1 MEIDIIKKSWAGIR
15 FWVIAASLVIVIAGM
30 KAMSNLI
37 LMILM
42 ALFITAVSIAPFLW
56 LKKKKVPEILA
67 LVIVILIIMGA
78 IYLFSILLG
87 ASVSGFTEKLPFY
100 EERFGEIWMSAHQ
113 WLIEIGLIDQN
124 ANMMNMIKSTNLMK
138 SSGGAVAGLGKLIS
152 DPLVTMFIYIFMM
165 LEVSIFGDKMKL
177 MSPKALGGIQ
187 EIIANIKKYFTIK
200 FLTSFATGLII
211 YIGLLIIGVD
221 FPLLWGLI
229 AFILNFIPSIGSIF
243 AAIPAVLLAFIQLD
257 PVSGLVTGIL
267 YLVTNVVI
275 GSILEPPLMGKNLGL
290 SPLVVF
296 LSILLWGFVLGPIGM
311 LISAP
316 LTMIVK
322 IIFDHRQ
329 STRSIGI
336 MLGDKSSLRILQK
349 ENEKEKEPIDFS

>member
-1 MEIDIIKKSWAGIR
+1 MEIDIIKRSLTGIK
-15 FWVIAASLVIVIAGM
+15 FWIISASLVIVIAGM
-30 KAMSNLI
+30 KSMSNLI

-42 ALFITAVSIAPFLW
+42 ALFITAVSLGPFIW

-67 LVIVILIIMGA
+67 LILVVLTIIGGL
-78 IYLFSILLG
+78 YVFSILIG
-87 ASVSGFTEKLPFY
+87 ASVSGFSEKLPFY
-100 EERFGEIWMSAHQ
+100 EERFSEIWLSAHQ
-113 WLIEIGLIDQN
+113 WLIEIGIVDQN
-124 ANMMNMIKSTNLMK
+124 ANVINMIKSSNLMS
-138 SSGGAVAGLGKLIS
+138 SSGGAVKGLGKLIS

-165 LEVSIFGDKMKL
+165 LEVSIFGNKMKL
-177 MSPKALGGIQ
+177 ISPKAMGGIQ

-200 FLTSFATGLII
+200 FLTSLATGLII
-211 YIGLLIIGVD
+211 YIGLLIIGID

-257 PVSGLVTGIL
+257 PISGLITAIL
-267 YLVTNVVI
+267 YLLTNVVI
-275 GSILEPPLMGKNLGL
+275 GSFIEPPLMGKNLGL

-296 LSILLWGFVLGPIGM
+296 LSLLLWGFILGPIGM

-322 IIFDHRQ
+322 IIFDHGA

-336 MLGDKSSLRILQK
+336 MLGDKSSLRILEK
-349 ENEKEKEPIDFS
+349 ENINEKEPIDFS

>member
-1 MEIDIIKKSWAGIR
+1 
-15 FWVIAASLVIVIAGM
+15 
-30 KAMSNLI
+30 
-37 LMILM
+37 
-42 ALFITAVSIAPFLW
+42 
-56 LKKKKVPEILA
+56 
-67 LVIVILIIMGA
+67 
-78 IYLFSILLG
+78 
-87 ASVSGFTEKLPFY
+87 
-100 EERFGEIWMSAHQ
+100 
-113 WLIEIGLIDQN
+113 
-124 ANMMNMIKSTNLMK
+124 
-138 SSGGAVAGLGKLIS
+138 
-152 DPLVTMFIYIFMM
+152 
-165 LEVSIFGDKMKL
+165 
-177 MSPKALGGIQ
+177 
-187 EIIANIKKYFTIK
+187 
-200 FLTSFATGLII
+200 GLII